1 MWQWAPQVSS
11 LSFNNAWI
19 SASPA
24 HSLLD
29 NTRFDILMS
38 SWNFTKY
45 LQFQSPSNPTMD
57 PHRLTQPRI
66 IPQLKPRHS
75 LSLRKT
81 RHLHPLSKPSTRQKF
96 KEPIRKIK
104 RFNMMRYGR
113 KLERDKPPQ
122 TSIETH

>member
-1 MWQWAPQVSS
+1 MWQWAGQVSS
-11 LSFNNAWI
+11 LPFDNAWI
-19 SASPA
+19 SVSPA

-29 NTRFDILMS
+29 NTRFDILMC

-57 PHRLTQPRI
+57 PPGPADPTTD
-66 IPQLKPRHS
+66 HS
-75 LSLRKT
+75 PAETS
-81 RHLHPLSKPSTRQKF
+81 PLVKAEEDASPPSTRQKL
-96 KEPIRKIK
+96 KEPIRKIN

-122 TSIETH
+122 TSSETH